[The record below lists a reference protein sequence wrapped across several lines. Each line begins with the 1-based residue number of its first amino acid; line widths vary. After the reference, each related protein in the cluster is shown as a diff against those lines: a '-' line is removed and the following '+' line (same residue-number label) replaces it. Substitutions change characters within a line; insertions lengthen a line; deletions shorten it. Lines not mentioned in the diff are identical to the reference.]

1 MAAKKIAILGGG
13 LAGMAAAARLLKE
26 SAGRAEV
33 HLFEQSRFL
42 GGRLASFREPRTGV
56 LLDTVQH
63 VSMKCCDATM
73 RFLAETE
80 LADARSFQ
88 REMVFG
94 TPAKNG
100 GLTVSV
106 LRNSRLLPAPFH
118 LLGSVL
124 RMRFLPFRQRVE
136 LISLMRRMQSPGGKP
151 EAGATFAGWL
161 DALGCSDTLRRLF
174 WETLVLSAFSDRAE
188 NVSAELA
195 NTVFS
200 RALMG
205 RPDAWHVWLP
215 ERPLREIFHDG
226 MLRFLRRFPD
236 FHFHPQW
243 QVAEVVPDTDSETAS
258 GAFSLT
264 FRTPDAPD
272 APGAP
277 GASRGRV
284 TRTDFDA
291 CVLAVPWH
299 VAGRV
304 MPELV
309 RRGVVKPA
317 AFRPRTISA
326 VHAWYD
332 RPLLGPWR
340 SVALPGKVTQWI
352 FRHERADADFAE
364 RAGSAAENTRGFYH
378 QLMLSDAQ
386 GCCSGRPEILERVMT
401 AEVAELFPAARL
413 LHAKTVSVP
422 ASVFSP
428 CVEAEENRPP
438 ARTPWRNIF
447 LAGDWTATG
456 LPATLESAVVS
467 GEAAAREVSH
477 SIPSTSFARAV

>member
-1 MAAKKIAILGGG
+1 MAAAKKIAILGGG
-13 LAGMAAAARLLKE
+13 LAGMAAAVRLLKE
-26 SAGRAEV
+26 TAGRAEV

-42 GGRLASFREPRTGV
+42 GGRLASFREPRTGL
-56 LLDTVQH
+56 LLDGVQH
-63 VSMKCCDATM
+63 VSMKCCDAVM

-80 LADARSFQ
+80 LTDAGIFQ

-100 GLTVSV
+100 GLTFSV
-106 LRNSRLLPAPFH
+106 MRNSRILPAPLH

-124 RMRFLPFRQRVE
+124 RMRFLPFHRRLE
-136 LISLMRRMQSPGGKP
+136 LITLMRRMQSRHGKQ
-151 EAGATFAGWL
+151 GRDATFAGWL

-174 WETLVLSAFSDRAE
+174 WDTLVLSAFSDLAQ
-188 NVSAELA
+188 NVSAALA
-195 NTVFS
+195 DTVFS
-200 RALMG
+200 RALLA

-226 MLRFLRRFPD
+226 VLRFLRRFPD
-236 FHFHPQW
+236 FHFHPRW
-243 QVAEVVPDTDSETAS
+243 QVTEV
-258 GAFSLT
+258 
-264 FRTPDAPD
+264 APD
-272 APGAP
+272 ADSGRFTLRFRVPDEPG
-277 GASRGRV
+277 GLV
-284 TRTDFDA
+284 TRTDFDV

-309 RRGVVKPA
+309 RREVMKPEV
-317 AFRPRTISA
+317 FEPRTISA
-326 VHAWYD
+326 VHAWVD
-332 RPLLGPWR
+332 RPLFAPWR

-352 FRHERADADFAE
+352 FRHERADTDFTDVP
-364 RAGSAAENTRGFYH
+364 GAAKENTRGFYH
-378 QLMLSDAQ
+378 QLMLSDAEA
-386 GCCSGRPEILERVMT
+386 CCSSRPEILERVMT

-428 CVEAEENRPP
+428 GVETEKNRPG
-438 ARTPWRNIF
+438 AQTPWPNIF
-447 LAGDWTATG
+447 LAGDWTDTG

-467 GEAAAREVSH
+467 GEAAAREVLH
-477 SIPSTSFARAV
+477 SISRTSAASAL